1 MMRKK
6 RPSGRDS
13 LVAGATLEAMT
24 GRETRVREV
33 EELTAYIPGARA
45 WSGVQ
50 RGAIR
55 LINLE
60 RRARFARLSAEM
72 N

>member
-1 MMRKK
+1 MMRKR
-6 RPSGRDS
+6 RPSGRES
-13 LVAGATLEAMT
+13 LVASAALEAMN
-24 GRETRVREV
+24 GRETRHREAA
-33 EELTAYIPGARA
+33 ELSAFVPGTAT
-45 WSGVQ
+45 WSGSN

-60 RRARFARLSAEM
+60 RRARFARFSFEA